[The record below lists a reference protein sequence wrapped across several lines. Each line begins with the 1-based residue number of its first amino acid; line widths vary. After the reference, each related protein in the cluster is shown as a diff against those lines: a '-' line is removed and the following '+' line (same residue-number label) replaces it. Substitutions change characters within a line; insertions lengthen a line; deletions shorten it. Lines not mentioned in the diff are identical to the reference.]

1 MKCMLI
7 IRAKE
12 VSGWMPDLEE
22 DIDQDSKSD
31 DELSN
36 EGSFDENGGLHITP
50 NVEGESDIE
59 EVSETIFEKEQ
70 ASVEVK
76 KGCNSVQK
84 ETRSEDPFN
93 IYDLLD
99 KKKSAYY
106 DIPNSDDTL
115 KYPPGFS
122 SETDVDA
129 QKMLQNYKNDT
140 KRSTCSGHFKKCDI
154 PRSGGSILQLIE
166 ELIKVGQ
173 TMGYN
178 MEGCITNIGDII
190 NSQGAND
197 GNR

>member
-1 MKCMLI
+1 
-7 IRAKE
+7 
-12 VSGWMPDLEE
+12 
-22 DIDQDSKSD
+22 
-31 DELSN
+31 
-36 EGSFDENGGLHITP
+36 
-50 NVEGESDIE
+50 ESDIE

-129 QKMLQNYKNDT
+129 QKMLQKCWIWKAIT
-140 KRSTCSGHFKKCDI
+140 LVIRFKTWS
-154 PRSGGSILQLIE
+154 RNQ
-166 ELIKVGQ
+166 
-173 TMGYN
+173 
-178 MEGCITNIGDII
+178 
-190 NSQGAND
+190 
-197 GNR
+197 